1 MASSQHRVLKLALDA
16 LSYTLRLEPD
26 VQHVRRFLHLR
37 GHTSWL
43 PAGVQQTTTQLPSG
57 LAAEWLQERNCVLPQ
72 EVVLYLHG
80 GGFALCGPETHRAL
94 VGELVLASGAPALVP
109 AYRKVPE
116 HPFPAALEDALA
128 AYCWLLDKG
137 IKPERIM
144 LAGDSAGGGL
154 ALSLQLLL
162 KQKDLPL
169 PGGSL
174 LFSPYTDLTISGESV
189 YQNADF
195 DRLLPEH
202 IMRKWASIYA
212 DGHLLDEPLV
222 SPLFGDFYGFPP
234 MLIQASRAEVLYD
247 DSRRLYSRARHA
259 GVEVSLQSWPDLVH
273 WWHMYP
279 GWLPEA
285 REALMLAGLFAK
297 NILEKNRAE
306 KETFLSA
313 RSYTI

>member
-1 MASSQHRVLKLALDA
+1 MASAQHRFLKLALDA

-37 GHTSWL
+37 GQTSWL
-43 PAGVQQTTTQLPSG
+43 PAGVQQTATELLPG
-57 LAAEWLQERNCVLPQ
+57 LEAEWLQERNCILPR
-72 EVVLYLHG
+72 EVILYLHG

-94 VGELVLASGAPALVP
+94 IGELVLAAGAPALVP
-109 AYRKVPE
+109 NYRKVPE
-116 HPFPAALEDALA
+116 HPFPAALDDALA
-128 AYCWLLDKG
+128 AYCWLLEKG
-137 IKPERIM
+137 IAPERIV

-162 KQKDLPL
+162 KQEKLPL

-189 YQNADF
+189 FRNADF
-195 DRLLPEH
+195 DRLLQAP
-202 IMRKWASIYA
+202 IMHKWAAIYA
-212 DGHLLDEPLV
+212 GGTLLNDPLV
-222 SPLFGDFYGFPP
+222 SPLFGDFHAFPP

-247 DSRRLYSRARHA
+247 DSRRLYSKARYA

-297 NILEKNRAE
+297 NILEKNRPE
-306 KETFLSA
+306 KQTFLPL